1 MRDHDDD
8 HSGRGARF
16 VIRSGDTQL
25 RVVCSGEESTQACV
39 DAAVTL
45 FERVQPQRNPRPGN
59 PPPVP
64 EPGSPSPPRF
74 Q

>member
-1 MRDHDDD
+1 MRGLDD
-8 HSGRGARF
+8 HSGQGARF

-45 FERVQPQRNPRPGN
+45 YERVQPQRSPRPGN
-59 PPPVP
+59 PPPAP
-64 EPGSPSPPRF
+64 EPGSPPSPRF